1 MYLVAGRLHEVVEA
15 GERALANFETLGN
28 LWWAGRTI
36 AHLSPAA
43 IALGDWDASLKY
55 CRRVVEYGTTLDD
68 LRLKVVGLSRMGATY
83 VQQGDLEPA
92 LQCCDDALALGPTP
106 YDAAMMKGIR
116 G

>member
-1 MYLVAGRLHEVVEA
+1 
-15 GERALANFETLGN
+15 
-28 LWWAGRTI
+28 
-36 AHLSPAA
+36 
-43 IALGDWDASLKY
+43 
-55 CRRVVEYGTTLDD
+55 
-68 LRLKVVGLSRMGATY
+68 MGATY